1 MNTRILNAL
10 KQTTLIEE
18 KQKASHCFVEDMPPY
33 AINQELSLKEHGRVL
48 RNYFFKNKDIYIS
61 RHNRYADYPT
71 HTHTFLEMN
80 YMLQGHA
87 TEIVDDKK
95 ITLNTGDLLLL
106 DEGSTH
112 SIKALG
118 DNDLLINI
126 LFRTKNIS
134 INLLNDLRR
143 SNNIFYDFLLSQVI
157 EDSNHKRDYLVFTKK
172 RNTEVQETL
181 DRIIDEY
188 YLKRDF
194 SNSIIK
200 SYLSILLVQLVREY
214 PLNGPHQENKSS
226 LLAIKVLKA
235 IAEEYKTVSLEELAN
250 RYNYNK
256 NYLSNIFKSEVGQ
269 TFSEV
274 LTRQRLIQAHTLIAS
289 TSLPIATIM
298 EQVGIK
304 NKTFF
309 YQKANYKFNPN
320 KPGIFQWQ
328 S

>member
-250 RYNYNK
+250 RYNYGK
-256 NYLSNIFKSEVGQ
+256 L
-269 TFSEV
+269 
-274 LTRQRLIQAHTLIAS
+274 
-289 TSLPIATIM
+289 
-298 EQVGIK
+298 QV
-304 NKTFF
+304 
-309 YQKANYKFNPN
+309 
-320 KPGIFQWQ
+320 
-328 S
+328 

>member
-309 YQKANYKFNPN
+309 YQKYKNYYKTLP
-320 KPGIFQWQ
+320 
-328 S
+328 STDR

>member
-48 RNYFFKNKDIYIS
+48 SNYFFKNKDIYIS
-61 RHNRYADYPT
+61 RHNRYADYPI

-172 RNTEVQETL
+172 RNNEVQETL

-188 YLKRDF
+188 YLKHDF

-309 YQKANYKFNPN
+309 YQKYKNYYKTLP
-320 KPGIFQWQ
+320 
-328 S
+328 STDR

>member
-48 RNYFFKNKDIYIS
+48 GNYFFKNKDIYIS

-309 YQKANYKFNPN
+309 YQKYKNYYKTLP
-320 KPGIFQWQ
+320 
-328 S
+328 STDR

>member
-235 IAEEYKTVSLEELAN
+235 IAEEYKTVSLEELEN

-309 YQKANYKFNPN
+309 YQKYKNYYKTLP
-320 KPGIFQWQ
+320 
-328 S
+328 STDR

>member
-10 KQTTLIEE
+10 KHTTLIEE

-48 RNYFFKNKDIYIS
+48 SNYFFKNKDIYIS

-309 YQKANYKFNPN
+309 YQKYKNYYKTLP
-320 KPGIFQWQ
+320 
-328 S
+328 STDR

>member
-48 RNYFFKNKDIYIS
+48 SNYFFKNKDIYIS

-256 NYLSNIFKSEVGQ
+256 NYLSNIIFKSEVGQ

-309 YQKANYKFNPN
+309 YQKYKNYYKTLP
-320 KPGIFQWQ
+320 
-328 S
+328 STDR

>member
-48 RNYFFKNKDIYIS
+48 SNYFFKNKDIYIS

-87 TEIVDDKK
+87 IEIVDDKK

-172 RNTEVQETL
+172 RNNEVQETL

-274 LTRQRLIQAHTLIAS
+274 LTRQRLIQAKTLIAS

-309 YQKANYKFNPN
+309 YQKYKNYYKTLP
-320 KPGIFQWQ
+320 
-328 S
+328 STDR

>member
-10 KQTTLIEE
+10 

-48 RNYFFKNKDIYIS
+48 SNYFFKNKDIYIS

-309 YQKANYKFNPN
+309 YQKYKNYYKTLP
-320 KPGIFQWQ
+320 
-328 S
+328 STDR

>member
-18 KQKASHCFVEDMPPY
+18 KQKASHYFVEDMPPY

-48 RNYFFKNKDIYIS
+48 SNYFFKNKDIYIS

-309 YQKANYKFNPN
+309 YQKYKNYYKTLP
-320 KPGIFQWQ
+320 
-328 S
+328 STDR

>member
-1 MNTRILNAL
+1 
-10 KQTTLIEE
+10 
-18 KQKASHCFVEDMPPY
+18 
-33 AINQELSLKEHGRVL
+33 
-48 RNYFFKNKDIYIS
+48 
-61 RHNRYADYPT
+61 
-71 HTHTFLEMN
+71 
-80 YMLQGHA
+80 MLQGHA

-172 RNTEVQETL
+172 RNNEVQETL

-309 YQKANYKFNPN
+309 YQKYKNYYKTLP
-320 KPGIFQWQ
+320 
-328 S
+328 STDR

>member
-1 MNTRILNAL
+1 MGLFSFL
-10 KQTTLIEE
+10 FGLIIEF
-18 KQKASHCFVEDMPPY
+18 A
-33 AINQELSLKEHGRVL
+33 
-48 RNYFFKNKDIYIS
+48 KNKDIYIS

-172 RNTEVQETL
+172 RNNEVQETL

-309 YQKANYKFNPN
+309 YQKYKNYYKTLP
-320 KPGIFQWQ
+320 
-328 S
+328 STDR

>member
-10 KQTTLIEE
+10 KQTTLIEK

-33 AINQELSLKEHGRVL
+33 AINQELSLKAHGRVL
-48 RNYFFKNKDIYIS
+48 SNYFFKNKDIYIS

-172 RNTEVQETL
+172 RNNEVQETL

-309 YQKANYKFNPN
+309 YQKYKNYYKTLP
-320 KPGIFQWQ
+320 
-328 S
+328 STDR

>member
-1 MNTRILNAL
+1 MNTRTLNFL

-18 KQKASHCFVEDMPPY
+18 KQKCLHCFVEDMPTY
-33 AINQELSLKEHGRVL
+33 AINQELSQKEHNRVL
-48 RNYFFKNKDIYIS
+48 SNYFFRNKDVYIS

-80 YMLQGHA
+80 YMLQGRA
-87 TEIVDDKK
+87 IEIVDGKK

-143 SNNIFYDFLLSQVI
+143 SNNIFYDFLLSQVV

-172 RNTEVQETL
+172 RNNEVQETL

-309 YQKANYKFNPN
+309 YQKYKNYYKTLP
-320 KPGIFQWQ
+320 
-328 S
+328 STDR

>member
-274 LTRQRLIQAHTLIAS
+274 LSRQRLIQAHTLIAS

-309 YQKANYKFNPN
+309 YQKYKNYYKTLP
-320 KPGIFQWQ
+320 
-328 S
+328 STDR

>member
-1 MNTRILNAL
+1 
-10 KQTTLIEE
+10 
-18 KQKASHCFVEDMPPY
+18 MPPY

-309 YQKANYKFNPN
+309 YQKYKNYYKTLP
-320 KPGIFQWQ
+320 
-328 S
+328 STDR

>member
-48 RNYFFKNKDIYIS
+48 SNYFFKNKDIYIS

-95 ITLNTGDLLLL
+95 ITLNIGDLLLL

-188 YLKRDF
+188 
-194 SNSIIK
+194 
-200 SYLSILLVQLVREY
+200 
-214 PLNGPHQENKSS
+214 
-226 LLAIKVLKA
+226 
-235 IAEEYKTVSLEELAN
+235 
-250 RYNYNK
+250 
-256 NYLSNIFKSEVGQ
+256 
-269 TFSEV
+269 
-274 LTRQRLIQAHTLIAS
+274 
-289 TSLPIATIM
+289 
-298 EQVGIK
+298 
-304 NKTFF
+304 
-309 YQKANYKFNPN
+309 
-320 KPGIFQWQ
+320 
-328 S
+328 

>member
-18 KQKASHCFVEDMPPY
+18 KQTASHCFVEDMPPY
-33 AINQELSLKEHGRVL
+33 AINQELSLKAHGRVL
-48 RNYFFKNKDIYIS
+48 SNYFFKNKDIYIS

-172 RNTEVQETL
+172 RNNEVQETL

-309 YQKANYKFNPN
+309 YQKYKNYYKTLP
-320 KPGIFQWQ
+320 
-328 S
+328 STDR

>member
-172 RNTEVQETL
+172 RNTEVPETL

-256 NYLSNIFKSEVGQ
+256 NYLSNIFKSEVCQ

-309 YQKANYKFNPN
+309 YQKYKNYYKTLP
-320 KPGIFQWQ
+320 
-328 S
+328 STDR

>member
-157 EDSNHKRDYLVFTKK
+157 EDSNHKRDYFVFTKK

-309 YQKANYKFNPN
+309 YQKYKNYYKTLP
-320 KPGIFQWQ
+320 
-328 S
+328 STDR

>member
-1 MNTRILNAL
+1 
-10 KQTTLIEE
+10 
-18 KQKASHCFVEDMPPY
+18 MPPY

-48 RNYFFKNKDIYIS
+48 SNYFFKNKDIYIS

-172 RNTEVQETL
+172 RNNEVQETL

-309 YQKANYKFNPN
+309 YQKYKNYYKTLP
-320 KPGIFQWQ
+320 
-328 S
+328 STDR